1 MLKPVLS
8 KASSRS
14 NHQQIM
20 FTVEQP
26 ERKIR
31 HIRRIFSSLKS
42 QISTSK
48 LPASENFIGKNIMYG
63 KYGRYVPV
71 PPSGLELL

>member
-1 MLKPVLS
+1 ML
-8 KASSRS
+8 
-14 NHQQIM
+14 
-20 FTVEQP
+20 TVGQP

-48 LPASENFIGKNIMYG
+48 LPASENFIGKNVMYG
-63 KYGRYVPV
+63 THGLYVPM
-71 PPSGLELL
+71 PLSGLELL